1 MENKSIGGALV
12 DVFDAGV
19 SLIKSEITA
28 ITRRLGNIARAKGL
42 GVVLLLAALVPLTL
56 ALIFLILFVFYGL
69 MRLGLGAWAAALIMG
84 LGSLLVTAALIFVAL
99 KKLGGEVPDDSAP
112 PAPLS
117 DIAKDDLKYGYTGTG
132 SGADA
137 AVPPQTGPSTP
148 GSAARS
154 SSAPASSAPVSSGVL
169 SSGVG
174 LAATSPVSSGGSS
187 SGDSSSDGG
196 SSDGGSSDGG
206 SSDGSRGGPAHTT
219 GGHVVQ
225 DAPSPIDDA
234 QRGGPQSTSTLG
246 KPTQER
252 ASREAEQTGIPV
264 STHPTYPEDMKKE
277 GY

>member
-84 LGSLLVTAALIFVAL
+84 LVSLLVTAALIFVAL

-117 DIAKDDLKYGYTGTG
+117 DIAKDDLKYGYTGIG

-137 AVPPQTGPSTP
+137 VVPPQTGPSTP
-148 GSAARS
+148 GSVARA
-154 SSAPASSAPVSSGVL
+154 SSAPASSAPVLSGVL

-174 LAATSPVSSGGSS
+174 LAAAAPVSSGSGSSGVSS
-187 SGDSSSDGG
+187 SG
-196 SSDGGSSDGG
+196 GG
-206 SSDGSRGGPAHTT
+206 SSDGSHGGPAHTT
-219 GGHVVQ
+219 GGRVVQ
-225 DAPSPIDDA
+225 DAPSPINDG
-234 QRGGPQSTSTLG
+234 QRDGPQSTSTLG

>member
-84 LGSLLVTAALIFVAL
+84 LVSLLVTAALIFVAL

-117 DIAKDDLKYGYTGTG
+117 DIAKDDLKYGYTGSG

-154 SSAPASSAPVSSGVL
+154 SSAPALSGVL

-174 LAATSPVSSGGSS
+174 
-187 SGDSSSDGG
+187 
-196 SSDGGSSDGG
+196 
-206 SSDGSRGGPAHTT
+206 SSDGSHGGPAHTT
-219 GGHVVQ
+219 GGRVVQ
-225 DAPSPIDDA
+225 DAPSPIDDG
-234 QRGGPQSTSTLG
+234 QRDGPQSTSTLG

-252 ASREAEQTGIPV
+252 ASHEAEQTGIPV

>member
-19 SLIKSEITA
+19 SLIKSEITV
-28 ITRRLGNIARAKGL
+28 ITRRLGNIAKAKGL

-148 GSAARS
+148 GSAAR
-154 SSAPASSAPVSSGVL
+154 ASSGVL

-174 LAATSPVSSGGSS
+174 LAATAAPVSSGGSS
-187 SGDSSSDGG
+187 SGGSSSG
-196 SSDGGSSDGG
+196 GG
-206 SSDGSRGGPAHTT
+206 SSDGSHGGPAHTT
-219 GGHVVQ
+219 GGRVVQ
-225 DAPSPIDDA
+225 DAPSPIDDG
-234 QRGGPQSTSTLG
+234 QRDGPQSTSTLG

>member
-1 MENKSIGGALV
+1 MENKSMGGALV

-19 SLIKSEITA
+19 ILIKSEITA
-28 ITRRLGNIARAKGL
+28 ITRRLGNIAKAKGL

-84 LGSLLVTAALIFVAL
+84 LVSLLVTAALIFVAL

-132 SGADA
+132 SSADA

-148 GSAARS
+148 GSAARA
-154 SSAPASSAPVSSGVL
+154 SSAPASSAPVLSGVL

-174 LAATSPVSSGGSS
+174 LAATAAPVSSGGSS
-187 SGDSSSDGG
+187 SGGSSSG
-196 SSDGGSSDGG
+196 GG
-206 SSDGSRGGPAHTT
+206 SSDGSHGGPAHTT
-219 GGHVVQ
+219 GGRVVQ
-225 DAPSPIDDA
+225 DAPSPIDDG
-234 QRGGPQSTSTLG
+234 QRDGPQSTSTLG

>member
-28 ITRRLGNIARAKGL
+28 ITRRLGNIAKAKGL

-84 LGSLLVTAALIFVAL
+84 LVSLLVTAALIFVAL

-137 AVPPQTGPSTP
+137 VVPPQTGPSTP
-148 GSAARS
+148 GSVARAS
-154 SSAPASSAPVSSGVL
+154 STPASSAPVLSGVL

-174 LAATSPVSSGGSS
+174 LAATAAPVSSG
-187 SGDSSSDGG
+187 SGL
-196 SSDGGSSDGG
+196 
-206 SSDGSRGGPAHTT
+206 SDGSHGGPAHTT
-219 GGHVVQ
+219 GGRVVQ
-225 DAPSPIDDA
+225 DAPSPVDDG
-234 QRGGPQSTSTLG
+234 QRDGPQSTSTLG

>member
-28 ITRRLGNIARAKGL
+28 ITRRLGNIAKAKGL

-84 LGSLLVTAALIFVAL
+84 LVSLLVTAALIFVAL
-99 KKLGGEVPDDSAP
+99 KKLGGEVPDDSVP

-117 DIAKDDLKYGYTGTG
+117 DIAKDDLKYGYTAAG
-132 SGADA
+132 SSTAS
-137 AVPPQTGPSTP
+137 AVPPQTRPTPPAAASVSAVPVPSA
-148 GSAARS
+148 S
-154 SSAPASSAPVSSGVL
+154 ASSASVSAGVL
-169 SSGVG
+169 SSD
-174 LAATSPVSSGGSS
+174 VSSPAAASPAASAGTH
-187 SGDSSSDGG
+187 
-196 SSDGGSSDGG
+196 
-206 SSDGSRGGPAHTT
+206 GGPAHTT

-225 DAPSPIDDA
+225 DAPSPVDTTKHS
-234 QRGGPQSTSTLG
+234 GPQSTSTQG
-246 KPTQER
+246 KPSTEN
-252 ASREAEQTGIPV
+252 EQAGIPV
-264 STHPTYPEDMKKE
+264 STHPTYYEDMKKE

>member
-84 LGSLLVTAALIFVAL
+84 LVSLLVTAALIFVAL

-117 DIAKDDLKYGYTGTG
+117 DIAKDDLKYGYTGSG

-154 SSAPASSAPVSSGVL
+154 SSAPALSGVL

-174 LAATSPVSSGGSS
+174 LAAASPVSSGGSS
-187 SGDSSSDGG
+187 SGDSSSG
-196 SSDGGSSDGG
+196 GG
-206 SSDGSRGGPAHTT
+206 SSDGSHGGPAHTT

>member
-19 SLIKSEITA
+19 SLIKSEITV
-28 ITRRLGNIARAKGL
+28 ITRRLGNIAKAKGL

-84 LGSLLVTAALIFVAL
+84 LVSLIVTAALIFVAL
-99 KKLGGEVPDDSAP
+99 KKLGGEVPDDSVP

-117 DIAKDDLKYGYTGTG
+117 DIAKDDLKYGDKGAGG
-132 SGADA
+132 STA
-137 AVPPQTGPSTP
+137 AVPPQTGPTP
-148 GSAARS
+148 PTSPARVPPSPAASASVA
-154 SSAPASSAPVSSGVL
+154 SASASSGVL
-169 SSGVG
+169 SSAVG
-174 LAATSPVSSGGSS
+174 SSAASPVSAGGSH
-187 SGDSSSDGG
+187 
-196 SSDGGSSDGG
+196 
-206 SSDGSRGGPAHTT
+206 GGPAHTT

-225 DAPSPIDDA
+225 DAPSPIDA
-234 QRGGPQSTSTLG
+234 TKSGGAQSTSTQG

-252 ASREAEQTGIPV
+252 ASREAEQAGIPV

>member
-42 GVVLLLAALVPLTL
+42 GVVLLLAALAPLTL

-84 LGSLLVTAALIFVAL
+84 LVSLLVTAALIFVAL

-117 DIAKDDLKYGYTGTG
+117 DIAKDDLKYGYTGSG

-148 GSAARS
+148 GSVARA
-154 SSAPASSAPVSSGVL
+154 SSAPASSAPVLSGVL

-174 LAATSPVSSGGSS
+174 LAAAAPVSSGSGSSGVSS
-187 SGDSSSDGG
+187 SG
-196 SSDGGSSDGG
+196 GG
-206 SSDGSRGGPAHTT
+206 SSDGSHGGPAHTT
-219 GGHVVQ
+219 GGRVVQ
-225 DAPSPIDDA
+225 DAPSPINDG
-234 QRGGPQSTSTLG
+234 QRDGPQSTSTLG

>member
-28 ITRRLGNIARAKGL
+28 ITRRLGNIAKAKGL
-42 GVVLLLAALVPLTL
+42 GVVLLLAALAPLTL

-84 LGSLLVTAALIFVAL
+84 LVSLLVTAALIFVAL

-117 DIAKDDLKYGYTGTG
+117 DIAKDDLKYGYTGSG

-154 SSAPASSAPVSSGVL
+154 SSAPASSAPVLSGVL

-174 LAATSPVSSGGSS
+174 
-187 SGDSSSDGG
+187 
-196 SSDGGSSDGG
+196 
-206 SSDGSRGGPAHTT
+206 SSDGSHGGPAHTT
-219 GGHVVQ
+219 GGRVVQ
-225 DAPSPIDDA
+225 DAPSPIDDG
-234 QRGGPQSTSTLG
+234 QRDGPQSTSTLG

>member
-28 ITRRLGNIARAKGL
+28 ITRRLGNIAKAKGL

-84 LGSLLVTAALIFVAL
+84 LVSLLVTAALIFVAL

-112 PAPLS
+112 PALLS

-148 GSAARS
+148 GSAARV
-154 SSAPASSAPVSSGVL
+154 SSASASSAPVLSGVL

-174 LAATSPVSSGGSS
+174 LSAAASPVSSGGSS
-187 SGDSSSDGG
+187 SGGSSSG
-196 SSDGGSSDGG
+196 GG
-206 SSDGSRGGPAHTT
+206 SSDGSHGGPAHTT

-225 DAPSPIDDA
+225 DAPSPVDDA

>member
-28 ITRRLGNIARAKGL
+28 ITRRLGNIAKAKGL

-84 LGSLLVTAALIFVAL
+84 LVSLLVTAALIFVAL
-99 KKLGGEVPDDSAP
+99 KKLGGEVPDDSVP

-117 DIAKDDLKYGYTGTG
+117 DIAKDDLKYGYTAAASST
-132 SGADA
+132 DA
-137 AVPPQTGPSTP
+137 AVPPQTGPTP
-148 GSAARS
+148 
-154 SSAPASSAPVSSGVL
+154 PASPAASVASASVASASASSGVL
-169 SSGVG
+169 SSHVG
-174 LAATSPVSSGGSS
+174 SPAAASPAASAGTHS
-187 SGDSSSDGG
+187 
-196 SSDGGSSDGG
+196 
-206 SSDGSRGGPAHTT
+206 GPAHTT

-225 DAPSPIDDA
+225 DAPSPVDTT
-234 QRGGPQSTSTLG
+234 RSGGPQSTSTQG
-246 KPTQER
+246 RPTHER
-252 ASREAEQTGIPV
+252 ASRGAEQAGIPV

>member
-84 LGSLLVTAALIFVAL
+84 LVSLLVTAALIFVAL

-117 DIAKDDLKYGYTGTG
+117 DIAKDDLKYGYTGSG

-154 SSAPASSAPVSSGVL
+154 SSAPASSAPVLSGVL

-174 LAATSPVSSGGSS
+174 LAAASPVSSGGSS
-187 SGDSSSDGG
+187 SGGSSSG
-196 SSDGGSSDGG
+196 GG
-206 SSDGSRGGPAHTT
+206 SSDGSHGGPAHTT
-219 GGHVVQ
+219 GGRVVQ